1 MREIGRDLE
10 VSRLMRFL
18 REIKG
23 LRFLS
28 RSMAWSRPRSRI
40 GLTVP
45 SKMVRRVRMR
55 DALG

>member
-1 MREIGRDLE
+1 MGRKGRERERLMREIGRDLE

-28 RSMAWSRPRSRI
+28 LLLLDLS
-40 GLTVP
+40 P
-45 SKMVRRVRMR
+45 SDCYLV
-55 DALG
+55 